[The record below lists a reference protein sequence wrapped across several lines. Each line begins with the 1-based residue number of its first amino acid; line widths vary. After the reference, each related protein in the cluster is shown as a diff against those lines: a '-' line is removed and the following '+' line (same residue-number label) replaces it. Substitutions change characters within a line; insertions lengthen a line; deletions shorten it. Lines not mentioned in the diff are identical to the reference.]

1 MFNLDSLIYF
11 QIIGALL
18 SMFSFIIF
26 TSAVKAAPEI
36 IKNFNGENDSKQGNL
51 MSINNSIY
59 KDSVQNSVYV
69 EEIEHNDEKG
79 AFEETD
85 KPNKPNVFTRIFK
98 RETTKNN
105 ISSPTNDDS
114 STENN
119 VFEKSNNDQIS
130 ELNNVE
136 IEDYDDDFLLE
147 DAEEKEKEKNEY
159 IPTIDENI
167 DEDVFEYFPHEQRGI
182 TIFSKEDV
190 SDVEIG
196 DIKEL
201 ISTIKEEFS
210 VEKNVNVNDLISG
223 GNIITDEEVK
233 NLSYENLKKTLIDN
247 K

>member
-11 QIIGALL
+11 QIIGAFL
-18 SMFSFIIF
+18 SLFSFIVF
-26 TSAVKAAPEI
+26 TSALKAAPEI
-36 IKNFNGENDSKQGNL
+36 IKNFGDGDESKQGTTRD
-51 MSINNSIY
+51 INNNIY
-59 KDSVQNSVYV
+59 KDSKFSSVYV
-69 EEIEHNDEKG
+69 EEIERNDESG
-79 AFEETD
+79 TFEESD
-85 KPNKPNVFTRIFK
+85 KPNKPNVFSRIFK
-98 RETTKNN
+98 GATTKNN
-105 ISSPTNDDS
+105 ISSETDKDS
-114 STENN
+114 PTENN
-119 VFEKSNNDQIS
+119 IFETPNNDQNPES
-130 ELNNVE
+130 NNAE

-147 DAEEKEKEKNEY
+147 DVEEKTEY

-210 VEKNVNVNDLISG
+210 VEKNVNVSDLISERS
-223 GNIITDEEVK
+223 IMTDEEIK
-233 NLSYENLKKTLIDN
+233 NLNYENLKKTLIDN

>member
-26 TSAVKAAPEI
+26 TSALKAAPEI

-51 MSINNSIY
+51 MSINNNIY

-69 EEIEHNDEKG
+69 EEIEHNDEKV

-85 KPNKPNVFTRIFK
+85 KPNKPSVFTRIFK

-105 ISSPTNDDS
+105 ISSATDEDS

-119 VFEKSNNDQIS
+119 VLETFNNDQNS

-147 DAEEKEKEKNEY
+147 DVEEKIEY
-159 IPTIDENI
+159 ILTVDENI

-196 DIKEL
+196 DLKEL

-210 VEKNVNVNDLISG
+210 VEKNVNVNDLISE

-233 NLSYENLKKTLIDN
+233 NLSYENLKKTLVNN

>member
-11 QIIGALL
+11 QIIGAFL
-18 SMFSFIIF
+18 SLFSFIVF
-26 TSAVKAAPEI
+26 TSALKAAPEI
-36 IKNFNGENDSKQGNL
+36 IKNFGDGDESKQGTT
-51 MSINNSIY
+51 MDINNNIY
-59 KDSVQNSVYV
+59 KDSKFSSVYA
-69 EEIEHNDEKG
+69 EEIERNDESDT
-79 AFEETD
+79 FEEAD
-85 KPNKPNVFTRIFK
+85 KPNKPNVFARIFK
-98 RETTKNN
+98 GATTKNN
-105 ISSPTNDDS
+105 ISSETDEDS

-119 VFEKSNNDQIS
+119 IFETPNNEQTPES
-130 ELNNVE
+130 KNAE

-147 DAEEKEKEKNEY
+147 DVEEKTEY

-210 VEKNVNVNDLISG
+210 VEKNVNVSDLISEG
-223 GNIITDEEVK
+223 SIMTDEEIK
-233 NLSYENLKKTLIDN
+233 NLNYENLKKALIDN

>member
-26 TSAVKAAPEI
+26 TSALKAAPEI

-51 MSINNSIY
+51 MSINNNIY

-69 EEIEHNDEKG
+69 EEIEHNDEKV

-85 KPNKPNVFTRIFK
+85 KPNKPSVFTRIFK

-105 ISSPTNDDS
+105 ISSATDEDS

-119 VFEKSNNDQIS
+119 VLETFNNDQNS

-147 DAEEKEKEKNEY
+147 DVEEKIEY
-159 IPTIDENI
+159 IPTVDENI

-196 DIKEL
+196 DLKEL

-210 VEKNVNVNDLISG
+210 VEKNVNVNDLISE

-233 NLSYENLKKTLIDN
+233 NLSYENLKKTLVNN

>member
-36 IKNFNGENDSKQGNL
+36 IKNFNSENDSKQGNP
-51 MSINNSIY
+51 MNINNSIY

-69 EEIEHNDEKG
+69 EEIEHNDEKD

-85 KPNKPNVFTRIFK
+85 KPNKHNVFARIFK
-98 RETTKNN
+98 RETTTNN
-105 ISSPTNDDS
+105 ISSATDEDS
-114 STENN
+114 SKENN
-119 VFEKSNNDQIS
+119 VIETSNNDQTS
-130 ELNNVE
+130 ELNNTE
-136 IEDYDDDFLLE
+136 IEDYNDDFLLE
-147 DAEEKEKEKNEY
+147 DTEEKNEY

-196 DIKEL
+196 DLKEL

-210 VEKNVNVNDLISG
+210 VEKNVNVNDLISE

-233 NLSYENLKKTLIDN
+233 NLSYENLKKTLVNN

>member
-59 KDSVQNSVYV
+59 KDSVQNSAYV
-69 EEIEHNDEKG
+69 EEIEHNDEKD

-85 KPNKPNVFTRIFK
+85 KPNKHNVFARIFK
-98 RETTKNN
+98 RETTTNN
-105 ISSPTNDDS
+105 ISSATDEDS
-114 STENN
+114 SKENN
-119 VFEKSNNDQIS
+119 VIETSNNDQTS
-130 ELNNVE
+130 ELNNTE

-147 DAEEKEKEKNEY
+147 DTEEKNEY

-196 DIKEL
+196 DLKEL

-210 VEKNVNVNDLISG
+210 VEKNVNVNDLISE

-233 NLSYENLKKTLIDN
+233 NLSYENLKKTLVNN

>member
-51 MSINNSIY
+51 MNINNSIY
-59 KDSVQNSVYV
+59 KDSVQNSAYV
-69 EEIEHNDEKG
+69 EEIEHNDEKD

-85 KPNKPNVFTRIFK
+85 KLNKHNVFTRIFK
-98 RETTKNN
+98 RETTTNN
-105 ISSPTNDDS
+105 ISSATDEDS

-119 VFEKSNNDQIS
+119 VIETSNNDQTS
-130 ELNNVE
+130 ELNNTE

-147 DAEEKEKEKNEY
+147 DTEEKNEY

-196 DIKEL
+196 DLKEL

-210 VEKNVNVNDLISG
+210 VEKNVNVNDLISE

-233 NLSYENLKKTLIDN
+233 NLSYENLKKTLVNN

>member
-26 TSAVKAAPEI
+26 TSALKAAPEI

-51 MSINNSIY
+51 MSINNNIY

-69 EEIEHNDEKG
+69 EEIENNDEKA
-79 AFEETD
+79 AFEET
-85 KPNKPNVFTRIFK
+85 NKTSVFTRIFK
-98 RETTKNN
+98 RETTKKN
-105 ISSPTNDDS
+105 ISSATEEDS
-114 STENN
+114 SKENN
-119 VFEKSNNDQIS
+119 VIETSNNDQTS
-130 ELNNVE
+130 ELNNTE

-147 DAEEKEKEKNEY
+147 DTEEKNEY

-196 DIKEL
+196 DLKEL

-210 VEKNVNVNDLISG
+210 VEKNVNVNDLISE

-233 NLSYENLKKTLIDN
+233 NLSYENLKKTLVNN